1 MKIGDLVAYPGT
13 VWHPRGVG
21 IIIYKD
27 DKRNVLHIKPA
38 NPGDLSK
45 SRHATVI
52 TFERCLELL
61 SESR

>member
-27 DKRNVLHIKPA
+27 DKRNVFHIKPS
-38 NPGDLSK
+38 NPGDLSEWH
-45 SRHATVI
+45 STVI
-52 TFERCLELL
+52 TYEGNLELL
-61 SESR
+61 SENR